1 MPALQSTPTE
11 DIFGSCAKLKI
22 LKIGTNGEISGIISG
37 PGECGGTKSSPFNNL
52 DTTQIDLYLAPF
64 QYARADLV
72 NKQWACM
79 RLTTDRYTWKS
90 INPY

>member
-1 MPALQSTPTE
+1 V
-11 DIFGSCAKLKI
+11 KLA
-22 LKIGTNGEISGIISG
+22 IISD
-37 PGECGGTKSSPFNNL
+37 PGAGGGMGAPFKNL

-72 NKQWACM
+72 NKQWASM
-79 RLTTDRYTWKS
+79 PNTSDRYTWKS